1 MNRLKREAAG
11 RGLKK
16 RKNFFQ
22 KGVDFSENAWYNNQ
36 ALSDEAKLN
45 N

>member
-1 MNRLKREAAG
+1 MG
-11 RGLKK
+11 V
-16 RKNFFQ
+16 KNFLIFFK

-36 ALSDEAKLN
+36 ALSDEAQLN